1 MKSKIYA
8 VLFKATRQVFETEAN
23 NLEMTKFRL
32 IMDLGL
38 SGATPQDRYYVQ
50 QTILEIN
57 DQANLQKYICNA
69 LLKYEGMGLRK

>member
-57 DQANLQKYICNA
+57 DQATLQKYICNA